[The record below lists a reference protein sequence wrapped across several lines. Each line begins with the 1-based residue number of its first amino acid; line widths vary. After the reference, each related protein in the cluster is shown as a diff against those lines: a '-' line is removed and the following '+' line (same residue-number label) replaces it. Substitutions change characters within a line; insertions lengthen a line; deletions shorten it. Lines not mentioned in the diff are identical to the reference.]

1 MNADQTFVHASLNL
15 EDAEKEYLRGQLLQL
30 ILEEDSQIAVQM
42 AVVFAKVARVDYPRA
57 WPSLFTDLLQ
67 QMQSLNTLMV
77 RRVYLVLHH
86 ALKEL
91 ASKRLSS
98 DQKAFAEAS
107 GAALPVPHHAVASAF
122 LNAAII
128 INTMECPAYIRSLPQ
143 ALAAQA
149 PGQPLL
155 LSLERWL
162 ILLKALRRLIVFG
175 FQSDART
182 LEPVPVVTQTVP
194 VLLQALQTLMAARPA
209 KGAPRSQLAVMLDRG
224 LIKLAKV
231 ITNWYTLIR
240 KTPPHAVY
248 NECPSLDGVTSFA
261 IRAHTTPSHTPIPH
275 RSFYYA
281 GAFDGGL
288 ELFYSQLVNGQQTE
302 GGLFDRFLIQCM
314 LFHHAVLSCPSYK
327 GTSASFQLT
336 SAARSQNMAGAINSL
351 GASGSSQGIKPVADN
366 VKQLSQTV
374 KGSLAAFWTP
384 ERLHRLCHTLAHHF
398 FTLTAREL
406 EQWEESPEDFHHQ
419 SDSAAYRDNVRPCAE
434 LLFATLLQAY
444 RAELAPAVVQMLAT
458 ASEGCPPGAPSRL
471 ATQNGNGSSATAGI
485 PAAVLHKEAV
495 YAAVGTGAYDLFDFI
510 DFQPWLRGTLVQE
523 VADESAAGRPLRR
536 RAGLLIGQWVG
547 KLKGEDRPMAY
558 RALLSLLADADPA
571 MQLAAVASLHALIDD
586 WEFREDQFL
595 DVVGPCFQL
604 LANFMLSAAEF
615 DSQLQIFGLMNL
627 IIDRLGDSVKPFAEG
642 LLRLLPSVW
651 QDAEGQSLLRI
662 QVLLAL
668 QRLVN
673 ALGPDSPGCYN
684 LLVPILQQC
693 TAIDQPD
700 ELNLLE
706 DGLQLWLIALRNA
719 PSPQSAEGLLNLF
732 PNLTAVMERSTEH
745 VRMACQIITSCVL
758 LGQASFLQ
766 RHADAVVRSLE
777 ALIGNINE
785 RGMLLL
791 FTTLEIIL
799 QCFPKEGPVLLQPLL
814 QRLLILVLSDK
825 ESGLTVSNAMTV
837 YARALLQTPHW
848 FLQFCEATGP
858 QLPRLRPG
866 LSSTTGEQLLLGFLD
881 RWLDKFDA
889 IGTPAARKLSALA
902 LCNLLTLPL
911 PSILQRLDPI
921 AAHLTAVWFEIEGA
935 DGGDQHPL
943 GSEYYT
949 TLRSEAD
956 NDVNAATVA
965 SEEAEAEINRRQQ
978 LHEHDLVNQL
988 QLSSFA
994 KSKMQQ
1000 CVQIHGHSF
1009 RQSMQGLDSTIS
1021 LQLQRMIS

>member
-1 MNADQTFVHASLNL
+1 
-15 EDAEKEYLRGQLLQL
+15 
-30 ILEEDSQIAVQM
+30 M

-67 QMQSLNTLMV
+67 QMQSQNTLMV

-98 DQKAFAEAS
+98 DQKAFAETQMVFSAVHNRLKKPSAS
-107 GAALPVPHHAVASAF
+107 KLVMLQLTKQLFEHVWSQWCYDTQHMAG
-122 LNAAII
+122 
-128 INTMECPAYIRSLPQ
+128 SLPQ

-194 VLLQALQTLMAARPA
+194 VLLQALQTLLAARPA

-231 ITNWYTLIR
+231 ITN
-240 KTPPHAVY
+240 VQ
-248 NECPSLDGVTSFA
+248 E
-261 IRAHTTPSHTPIPH
+261 AHPW
-275 RSFYYA
+275 SFYYA

-288 ELFYSQLVNGQQTE
+288 ELFYSQLVNGQQPD

-314 LFHHAVLSCPSYK
+314 LFQHAVLTCPSYK
-327 GTSASFQLT
+327 GTSGSFQLT

-374 KGSLAAFWTP
+374 KGSLAAFWTQ

-434 LLFATLLQAY
+434 LLLATLLQAY

-471 ATQNGNGSSATAGI
+471 AAQNSSAPNLTAGI

-595 DVVGPCFQL
+595 DLVGPCFQL

-627 IIDRLGDSVKPFAEG
+627 IIDRLGDSVKPYAEG

-662 QVLLAL
+662 QVLLVL

-684 LLVPILQQC
+684 LLLPILQQC

-719 PSPQSAEGLLNLF
+719 PSSQSTEGLLNLF

-814 QRLLILVLSDK
+814 QRLLVLVLSDK

-848 FLQFCEATGP
+848 FLHFCEATGP
-858 QLPRLRPG
+858 QLPRLGPG

-902 LCNLLTLPL
+902 LCNLVTLPL

-921 AAHLTAVWFEIEGA
+921 AAHLTAVWFEWL
-935 DGGDQHPL
+935 QHVHVRVHDAPR
-943 GSEYYT
+943 
-949 TLRSEAD
+949 TLPCAH
-956 NDVNAATVA
+956 A
-965 SEEAEAEINRRQQ
+965 
-978 LHEHDLVNQL
+978 
-988 QLSSFA
+988 
-994 KSKMQQ
+994 
-1000 CVQIHGHSF
+1000 G
-1009 RQSMQGLDSTIS
+1009 
-1021 LQLQRMIS
+1021 